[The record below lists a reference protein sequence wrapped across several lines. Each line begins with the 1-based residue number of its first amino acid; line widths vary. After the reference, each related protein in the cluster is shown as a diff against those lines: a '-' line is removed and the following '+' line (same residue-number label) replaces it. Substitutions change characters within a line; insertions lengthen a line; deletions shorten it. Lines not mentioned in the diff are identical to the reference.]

1 MFVSREPGY
10 CVSAF
15 YVYGCMVK
23 LGFPHKR
30 MRGISEATIIQHV
43 CSGFYLGRRLEYA
56 KTERDYAPDGRLVAT
71 VVCFSVPDLHFAF
84 WVRFTPNGW
93 VSSGSSCSAF

>member
-1 MFVSREPGY
+1 MCLGSSTFIVSWLRW
-10 CVSAF
+10 AF
-15 YVYGCMVK
+15 PISVY
-23 LGFPHKR
+23 
-30 MRGISEATIIQHV
+30 ISEESIIRSV
-43 CSGFYLGRRLEYA
+43 CSRLYHGHRLEYVD
-56 KTERDYAPDGRLVAT
+56 TERDFTPDGRLVAT

>member
-1 MFVSREPGY
+1 MSRL
-10 CVSAF
+10 F
-15 YVYGCMVK
+15 YVYCVMVK

-30 MRGISEATIIQHV
+30 IRGISEEFIIRSV
-43 CSGFYLGRRLEYA
+43 CSRLYHGHHLEYVG
-56 KTERDYAPDGRLVAT
+56 TERDFTPDGRLVAT

-93 VSSGSSCSAF
+93 VSSGSSCFDF

>member
-1 MFVSREPGY
+1 MSRL
-10 CVSAF
+10 F
-15 YVYGCMVK
+15 YVYCVMVK

-30 MRGISEATIIQHV
+30 IRGISEESIIRSV
-43 CSGFYLGRRLEYA
+43 CSRLYLGHRLEYVD
-56 KTERDYAPDGRLVAT
+56 TERDFTPDGRLVAT

>member
-10 CVSAF
+10 CVSALTF
-15 YVYGCMVK
+15 MTSWLSWAFLISVCVA
-23 LGFPHKR
+23 LG
-30 MRGISEATIIQHV
+30 EASIIQHV
-43 CSGFYLGRRLEYA
+43 CSGFYLGRRLEYT

-71 VVCFSVPDLHFAF
+71 VVCFTIPDLPFGF

-93 VSSGSSCSAF
+93 VSSGSSCSVF